1 MSYHW
6 LLEGRYSYEIDRMR
20 FEEFKARN
28 FPMLNVH
35 VKDAHP
41 ALPKP
46 IAKLIALALAFFGC
60 AGAAKADQAIRA
72 ECEFQMA
79 RGVCTVQLDRS
90 DYPAGAT
97 HLFIRGKRVQ
107 LDAMLML
114 RSTDNSMCR
123 VAAQACEAGAGGTP
137 LQRDICHIARARWTP

>member
-1 MSYHW
+1 MKTILAS
-6 LLEGRYSYEIDRMR
+6 I
-20 FEEFKARN
+20 
-28 FPMLNVH
+28 
-35 VKDAHP
+35 
-41 ALPKP
+41 
-46 IAKLIALALAFFGC
+46 IALAAT
-60 AGAAKADQAIRA
+60 AAHADQAVRS

-79 RGVCTVQLDRS
+79 RGVCSVQLDRS

-123 VAAQACEAGAGGTP
+123 VAEQACAAGASGTAMQQD
-137 LQRDICHIARARWTP
+137 LCHIARARWTPQ